1 MAVTVSRTPVS
12 GLPSLFRG
20 HSYQLGLK
28 QFPVA
33 LLRSYGGG
41 RSSCASYRFWL
52 GSESHFIH
60 SKLWSVIHSVNKKA
74 TYCCAWLLSPVVPEA
89 DA

>member
-20 HSYQLGLK
+20 HSYQSSLK

-33 LLRSYGGG
+33 LSRSYGGG
-41 RSSCASYRFWL
+41 RSSCASYRFRL
-52 GSESHFIH
+52 GSESH
-60 SKLWSVIHSVNKKA
+60 
-74 TYCCAWLLSPVVPEA
+74 LLAANFGLQSCVTKQKSHLLLLLV
-89 DA
+89 DVLLG